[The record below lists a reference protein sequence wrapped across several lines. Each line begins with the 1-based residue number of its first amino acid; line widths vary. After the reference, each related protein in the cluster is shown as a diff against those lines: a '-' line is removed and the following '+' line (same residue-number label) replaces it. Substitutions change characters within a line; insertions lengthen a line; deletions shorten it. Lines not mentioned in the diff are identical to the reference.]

1 MRVTTLGSTNNS
13 TRLMQAAAERLADRQ
28 EQVATGLRLVAASD
42 SPSDAATVLRSQR
55 SLDRLEQLEGNT
67 TDAKMWL
74 ETGDTAVNSAITTLT
89 RARNL
94 AVNGANSV
102 NTPEA
107 RRAIA
112 ADIRSISDELLSL
125 ANSKLNGR
133 SVFAGTSGADIA
145 FDANGIYQ
153 GDDGQTLRSVTTTD
167 SFVVAVPGPQV
178 FGEIDGLD
186 PLNGT
191 VFQMLNTVADSV
203 EAGDFNAVRDGIEA
217 IDSASERVQTEAT
230 RLGGLA
236 ARLDEITSRNEALQI
251 STRSQISE
259 VRDVDMGD
267 AILRLRTAE
276 TTYEAAISAAGRSL
290 GRSLL
295 DFLR

>member
-13 TRLMQAAAERLADRQ
+13 TRQMRAAAERLAGLQD
-28 EQVATGLRLVAASD
+28 QVATGLRLVAASD

-55 SLDRLEQLEGNT
+55 SLDRLGQLERNT

-94 AVNGANSV
+94 TVNGANSV
-102 NTPEA
+102 NTTEA

-112 ADIRSISDELLSL
+112 SEIRSISEELLSL

-133 SVFAGTSGADIA
+133 SLFAGTSGADTA
-145 FDANGIYQ
+145 FDASGNYQ
-153 GDDGQTLRSVTTTD
+153 GDDGQTVRSVTTTD
-167 SFVVAVPGPQV
+167 SFVVAVPGTQV
-178 FGEIDGLD
+178 FGEVNGLD

-191 VFQMLNTVADSV
+191 VFQMLNTVADSID
-203 EAGDFNAVRDGIEA
+203 AGDFNAVRDGIEA
-217 IDSASERVQTEAT
+217 IDAAMGRVQTEST